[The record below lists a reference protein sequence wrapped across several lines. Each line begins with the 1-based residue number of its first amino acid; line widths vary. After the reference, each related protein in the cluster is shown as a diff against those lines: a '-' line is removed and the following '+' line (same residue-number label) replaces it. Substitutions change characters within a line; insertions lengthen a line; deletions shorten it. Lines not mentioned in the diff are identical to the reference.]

1 MIKTREELRQVLDYE
16 KKMYLVTSK
25 HHLKLW
31 LLRDH
36 DYLVWTYLCALRK
49 MEYHL
54 NAGHKL
60 RAAYWE
66 RKRNIIGSR
75 YGLFIWPNSVG
86 RGLRIW
92 HYGDI
97 IVHKDAKI
105 GENCQ
110 LHGMNCIG
118 NKGVAN
124 SGVPVIGDNV
134 NIGVGAKIV
143 GDVYIADDVSIGA
156 NAVVTKSC
164 YEKGAVL
171 VGIPAKNIGQAAE
184 AKEKENHEV

>member
-1 MIKTREELRQVLDYE
+1 M
-16 KKMYLVTSK
+16 
-25 HHLKLW
+25 
-31 LLRDH
+31 
-36 DYLVWTYLCALRK
+36 
-49 MEYHL
+49 
-54 NAGHKL
+54 
-60 RAAYWE
+60 
-66 RKRNIIGSR
+66 
-75 YGLFIWPNSVG
+75 
-86 RGLRIW
+86 
-92 HYGDI
+92 
-97 IVHKDAKI
+97 
-105 GENCQ
+105 
-110 LHGMNCIG
+110 HGMNCIG

-164 YEKGAVL
+164 YEKGEVL